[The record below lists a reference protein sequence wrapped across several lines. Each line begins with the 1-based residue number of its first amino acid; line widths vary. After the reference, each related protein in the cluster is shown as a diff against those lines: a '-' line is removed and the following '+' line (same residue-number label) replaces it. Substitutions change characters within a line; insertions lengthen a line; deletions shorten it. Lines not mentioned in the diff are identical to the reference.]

1 MADSTVQ
8 FRRSKRVGLLKSFV
22 ALGIAAL
29 IFAPTSG
36 NTQSVPQ
43 SQGEAAAAQVLRI
56 DSNYRVGEL
65 AVPLNK
71 STLIRVDRSFTEL
84 SVGNPEIAQVIP
96 LTRRSIYI
104 LGKKVGTT
112 NLTISD
118 GRGRIH
124 AVVDLA
130 VTYDIEGL
138 KAKLYE
144 IMPGEVIEVRPA
156 GSKIVLTGQVS
167 DAGKLQKAM
176 EMATNYAGGAVTNML
191 TIGGSQQVMLQVRFA
206 EVRRSALKE
215 LGISSSTKVTDGNNN
230 YSFGTGSSSISS
242 VANSFASAGASILTG
257 KYDITLLVDALEQKG
272 LVRTL
277 AEPNIIALSGDTASF
292 LAGGEFPIPV
302 AQDSDEG
309 SSTITVEFKPFGV
322 GLSFTPT
329 VIGSELINLE
339 VQTEVSAIDPSVS
352 VLTDNFRIPGLRV
365 RRADTTVELLDG
377 QGFAIAG
384 LIQDDF
390 SDGINQVPGLGNLPI
405 IGALLRSSDFQRQQT
420 ELVIFITAHLVQ
432 PTTATA
438 LILPTDSTLPPSHI
452 DFFLMGNLKGKKLTK
467 GAGGIDGSY
476 GYILP

>member
-1 MADSTVQ
+1 MTDSTVQ
-8 FRRSKRVGLLKSFV
+8 FRRSKRDRFLKPFV

-29 IFAPTSG
+29 IFTPTFGSA
-36 NTQSVPQ
+36 QSVPQ
-43 SQGEAAAAQVLRI
+43 GQGASAAAQVLRI

-104 LGKKVGTT
+104 LGKRVGTT

-156 GSKIVLTGQVS
+156 GSKIVMTGQVS
-167 DAGKLQKAM
+167 DAGKLQKAT
-176 EMATNYAGGAVTNML
+176 EMAANYAGGAVTNML

-206 EVRRSALKE
+206 EVRRSAMKD
-215 LGISSSTKVTDGNNN
+215 LGISTTLSHSDGNDTYN
-230 YSFGTGSSSISS
+230 YRTGDGASIE
-242 VANSFASAGASILTG
+242 AFASAAANIMTG
-257 KYDITLLVDALEQKG
+257 QYQIGVVIDALEQKG

-302 AQDSDEG
+302 SQDSDDG
-309 SSTITVEFKPFGV
+309 SNTLTVEFKQFGV
-322 GLSFTPT
+322 GLGFTPT
-329 VIGSELINLE
+329 VLGGELINLE
-339 VQTEVSAIDPSVS
+339 VKTEVSAIDPSVS
-352 VLTDNFRIPGLRV
+352 VTTNSLRIPGLKV
-365 RRADTTVELLDG
+365 RRAETTVELLDG

-390 SDGINQVPGLGNLPI
+390 SDGMRQIPGISNLPI
-405 IGALLRSSDFQRQQT
+405 IGSLLRSADFQRQQT

-438 LILPTDSTLPPSHI
+438 LIMPTDTTLPPSHI
-452 DFFLMGNLKGKKLTK
+452 DFFLMGNLEGKKLTS